1 MLQGGGSA
9 PPNSQVKSRK
19 ARKPQKSSTV
29 SVSSLVSDEP
39 SHTWTQIYKAARA
52 SSRIVLAS
60 AVRADHTSTHQLFIV
75 PSTAV
80 METVNVARRGRKWWP
95 RSAGPA
101 RPRHGWHPFT
111 CAHIHTWI
119 LPHTTWIYCTIKGE
133 LSHCPKKPQ
142 CPYVPSNCRKSST
155 CRSYLV
161 KYLRFRSHRDH
172 LIPE

>member
-29 SVSSLVSDEP
+29 SVSSRVSDEP

-80 METVNVARRGRKWWP
+80 MERVNVARRGRKWWP
-95 RSAGPA
+95 RSAGLA

-111 CAHIHTWI
+111 YAHIHTWT
-119 LPHTTWIYCTIKGE
+119 LPHTTWIYCTIKG
-133 LSHCPKKPQ
+133 
-142 CPYVPSNCRKSST
+142 SSAT
-155 CRSYLV
+155 VLKNRNAPTSLQIV
-161 KYLRFRSHRDH
+161 GNPRHADR
-172 LIPE
+172 I